1 MKKKS
6 PAYICVHP
14 EDENQKHSNAVVTPV
29 FNTTTYSFKDLP
41 ELKRYIE
48 GDRSLYLYSR
58 YANPTVEDIERKIA
72 ALEGGEDCVV
82 LSSGMGAV
90 STALLNLVH
99 AGDHLVSTPVLYGG
113 VFSLMTIIMK
123 NAGLQYEF
131 AQSAQPDDVRKL
143 IKPQTKVIYTET
155 PTNPNLNVV
164 DLKALAEV
172 AHESGCL
179 LVVDSTFGT
188 PINQNPIELGAD
200 VVIHSGT
207 KYLSGHSDL
216 VCGAVVGSK
225 EHCRQFREYR
235 KFLGTNLDPQAAFL
249 FARGLK
255 TLALRVE
262 KHNQNGL
269 AVAKYLESHPRVTK
283 VSYPGLESSPTYEI
297 AKRQMRGFGGMVCFE
312 IEGGLESVGKVIE
325 RMQLFIHATSLGS
338 VESLVSIPVLTS
350 HIHYSPEELLQT
362 GVNDSMIRLSCGIE
376 EATEMIEDLERA
388 LEIL

>member
-6 PAYICVHP
+6 PSYICVHS
-14 EDENQKHSNAVVTPV
+14 EEGNRKHSNAVVTPV

-58 YANPTVEDIERKIA
+58 YTNPTVEDIEHKLA

-82 LSSGMGAV
+82 LSSGMGAA
-90 STALLNLVH
+90 STALLNLVR

-113 VFSLMTIIMK
+113 VFSLLTIIMK
-123 NAGLQYEF
+123 NAGLNYDF
-131 AQSAQPDDVRKL
+131 AESSQPEDIRRALTPDTR
-143 IKPQTKVIYTET
+143 IIYTET

-164 DLKALAEV
+164 DLAALAEV
-172 AHESGCL
+172 AHRAGCL

-216 VCGAVVGSK
+216 VCGALIASR
-225 EHCRQFREYR
+225 ELCSQFREYR

-262 KHNQNGL
+262 KQNANGL
-269 AVAKYLESHPRVTK
+269 RVAQYLESLPQVKK
-283 VSYPGLESSPTYEI
+283 VRYPGLESSPTYEI
-297 AKRQMRGFGGMVCFE
+297 AQRQMRGFGGMVCFE
-312 IEGGLESVGKVIE
+312 IEGGLEMVGRIIE
-325 RMQLFIHATSLGS
+325 RLQIFINATSLGS

-350 HIHYSPEELLQT
+350 HIHYSPEELVKAD
-362 GVNDSMIRLSCGIE
+362 VNDSMIRLSCGIE
-376 EATEMIEDLERA
+376 DAEELIADLEQA
-388 LEIL
+388 LAIL